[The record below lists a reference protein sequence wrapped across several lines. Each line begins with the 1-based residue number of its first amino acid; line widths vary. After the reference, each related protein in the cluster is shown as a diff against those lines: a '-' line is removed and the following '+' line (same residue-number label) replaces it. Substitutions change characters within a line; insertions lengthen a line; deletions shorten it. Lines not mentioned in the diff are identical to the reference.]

1 MYSRPDLHALN
12 LVLVD
17 PAGKTIEGLTDA
29 EVPRRHSPKRA
40 TKVRKLLG
48 LPVKNSSEGT
58 KLLITAHK
66 SAFSREI
73 ILKNGKT
80 V

>member
-1 MYSRPDLHALN
+1 MVGPDLHALN

-17 PAGKTIEGLTDA
+17 AAGKDIAGLTDVD
-29 EVPRRHSPKRA
+29 VPRRHSPKRA

-48 LPVKNSSEGT
+48 LPLKNSKEGT
-58 KLLITAHK
+58 KLLLAAHK